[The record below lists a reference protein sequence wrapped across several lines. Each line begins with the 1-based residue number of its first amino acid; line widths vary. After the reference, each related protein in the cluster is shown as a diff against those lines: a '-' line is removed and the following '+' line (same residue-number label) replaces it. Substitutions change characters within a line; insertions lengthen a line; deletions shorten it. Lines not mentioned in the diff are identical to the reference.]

1 MKKILLVSVLFLS
14 FVSCN
19 KDNGFPPIKLS
30 VAPITIL
37 DVPQRF
43 EFGKTYQLTLTYN
56 LPSSCYQFFDVDYEY
71 NGTERNIKVLIYE
84 NTEAICPQTTVTDK
98 QDIFVKV
105 TQHEDYTFNIWKG
118 KNQYGQDIIGKIVV
132 PVTN

>member
-1 MKKILLVSVLFLS
+1 MKKILLLSLLFLS
-14 FVSCN
+14 LVSCS
-19 KDNGFPPIKLS
+19 KDNGYPPIKLN

-43 EFGKTYQLTLTYN
+43 EFGKTYQLTVTYN
-56 LPSSCYQFFDVDYEY
+56 LANSCFHFFDIDYEY
-71 NGTERNIKVLIYE
+71 NGTERNIKVLVYE
-84 NTEAICPQTTVTDK
+84 NTGAVCTQATVTEK